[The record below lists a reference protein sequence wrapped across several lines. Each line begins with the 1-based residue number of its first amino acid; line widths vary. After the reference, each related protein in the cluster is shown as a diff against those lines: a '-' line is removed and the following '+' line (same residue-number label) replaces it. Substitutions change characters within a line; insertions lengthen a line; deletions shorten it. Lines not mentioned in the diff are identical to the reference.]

1 MLLSIYQFSVIHVLE
16 SSVKCIA
23 RYWFMAS
30 SVQKSN
36 NYMEVSFMNFHLT
49 KNCYKWFPMIS
60 GHGTIKLLS
69 MGFEILWLAID

>member
-36 NYMEVSFMNFHLT
+36 NYMEVSFHEFLSNQ
-49 KNCYKWFPMIS
+49 
-60 GHGTIKLLS
+60 KLLQMVS
-69 MGFEILWLAID
+69 YDLWPRNHKIVVHGI